1 MNQVSLSN
9 NDILSH
15 TTNFVTENKTIL
27 LSLMSGAIV
36 GFSLGFI
43 GGVVLCKNVSS
54 LLVLDRDGKPT
65 GLVTERDLVRK
76 VCVNIVRTGEV
87 TNREIMSFPLVTI
100 NSMLSPSIAADT
112 MLRRNVRH
120 LIVIDENSTDVN
132 KPVGMI
138 TPRDFTKYQEYT
150 REEMKSIEKILE
162 YYI

>member
-1 MNQVSLSN
+1 MTITISDVMNKGV
-9 NDILSH
+9 D
-15 TTNFVTENKTIL
+15 TIEEAA
-27 LSLMSGAIV
+27 SIQETAMKMRD
-36 GFSLGFI
+36 
-43 GGVVLCKNVSS
+43 KNVSS

-76 VCVNIVRTGEV
+76 VCVNNVRTGEV
-87 TNREIMSFPLVTI
+87 TNKEIMSFPLVTI

-120 LIVIDENSTDVN
+120 LLVMDDNSDIN
-132 KPVGMI
+132 KPIGMI

-150 REEMKSIEKILE
+150 REEMRSIEKILE

>member
-1 MNQVSLSN
+1 M
-9 NDILSH
+9 
-15 TTNFVTENKTIL
+15 
-27 LSLMSGAIV
+27 
-36 GFSLGFI
+36 
-43 GGVVLCKNVSS
+43 VLCKNVSS

-100 NSMLSPSIAADT
+100 NSMLSPSIAAD
-112 MLRRNVRH
+112 
-120 LIVIDENSTDVN
+120 VN

-150 REEMKSIEKILE
+150 REEMKFIEKILE

>member
-1 MNQVSLSN
+1 M
-9 NDILSH
+9 
-15 TTNFVTENKTIL
+15 TITI
-27 LSLMSGAIV
+27 SDVMKK
-36 GFSLGFI
+36 
-43 GGVVLCKNVSS
+43 GVDTIEEAASIQETAMKMRDKNVSS

-76 VCVNIVRTGEV
+76 VCVNNVRTGEV
-87 TNREIMSFPLVTI
+87 TNKEIMSFPLVTI

-112 MLRRNVRH
+112 MLRCNVRH
-120 LIVIDENSTDVN
+120 LIVIDENSTDAN

-150 REEMKSIEKILE
+150 REEMRSIEKILE

>member
-1 MNQVSLSN
+1 MKKGV
-9 NDILSH
+9 D
-15 TTNFVTENKTIL
+15 TIEEAA
-27 LSLMSGAIV
+27 SIRETAMKMRD
-36 GFSLGFI
+36 
-43 GGVVLCKNVSS
+43 KNVSS

-76 VCVNIVRTGEV
+76 VCVNNVRTGEV
-87 TNREIMSFPLVTI
+87 TNKEIMSFPLVTI

-112 MLRRNVRH
+112 MLRCNVRH
-120 LIVIDENSTDVN
+120 LIVIDENSTDAN

-150 REEMKSIEKILE
+150 REEMRSIEKILE